1 MSKPT
6 TRPAVPPVSPIYLG
20 TTESGL
26 NYIASTELTMEQLT
40 KAQDILVR
48 ILARKEAAKALS
60 SQAERRKGDP
70 LLRSHPKQRAG

>member
-6 TRPAVPPVSPIYLG
+6 TRPTVPPISPIYLG

-26 NYIASTELTMEQLT
+26 NYIASTELTMEQLA

-48 ILARKEAAKALS
+48 ILARREAAKPPAFK
-60 SQAERRKGDP
+60 RKKKKG
-70 LLRSHPKQRAG
+70 